1 MKVLER
7 MEEDKHAKQNIMHLW
22 HFDFLLKQIEHH
34 QVSAFRFFLKTVERK
49 RFITL
54 VLFCSLAKL
63 TSQVIKAKLLLS
75 SLVANQTF
83 QNK

>member
-22 HFDFLLKQIEHH
+22 HLDFLLRQIEHH

-54 VLFCSLAKL
+54 VLFLQPGK
-63 TSQVIKAKLLLS
+63 VDKPG
-75 SLVANQTF
+75 N
-83 QNK
+83 

>member
-1 MKVLER
+1 MKVLEI

-54 VLFCSLAKL
+54 VLFLQPGK
-63 TSQVIKAKLLLS
+63 VDKPG
-75 SLVANQTF
+75 N
-83 QNK
+83 